1 MKLKIKDQLPDT
13 EIFQLV
19 DGEPQKSKLRET
31 IGNGKV
37 VLFGLPGAFTSTCSK
52 LHLPGFVA
60 NADKIKAK
68 GIENIFCLSVNDPY
82 VMNGWG
88 EINNTGD
95 KIKKNFISEMLDEN
109 ETVEMIKT
117 INDKYQMVVDP
128 HTAVGIGAVRKLG
141 LEKNCV
147 VLSTAHPCKFPNAIE
162 DAISKTEGLP
172 DSLNYVNDRKEKFKL
187 LSNDITKVKKYIM
200 NSI

>member
-1 MKLKIKDQLPDT
+1 MKLKIKDKIPDT
-13 EIFQLV
+13 EIFHLV
-19 DGEPQKSKLRET
+19 DGEPQKSKLSEI

-95 KIKKNFISEMLDEN
+95 KIKMLS
-109 ETVEMIKT
+109 
-117 INDKYQMVVDP
+117 DP
-128 HTAVGIGAVRKLG
+128 YLLFTKAIGAEVDRNSKGMGIRSNRYAMVIENLEVLKIQVEKETKQCG
-141 LEKNCV
+141 LTSAE
-147 VLSTAHPCKFPNAIE
+147 
-162 DAISKTEGLP
+162 
-172 DSLNYVNDRKEKFKL
+172 
-187 LSNDITKVKKYIM
+187 
-200 NSI
+200 SILEIL